1 MQETQEEF
9 EGMYRK
15 AVADVEEAR
24 VSERVLTYCKI
35 QLSNTN
41 LHFLGLSECS
51 PHLLIFHP
59 ETTLKPIV
67 VPLVKGWAHL
77 ELPGSRAKRAS
88 RPESKVPA
96 SFGLCHRVVE
106 GCCAL
111 ACAYTAW
118 PWPCTSSQ

>member
-51 PHLLIFHP
+51 PHL
-59 ETTLKPIV
+59 
-67 VPLVKGWAHL
+67 
-77 ELPGSRAKRAS
+77 
-88 RPESKVPA
+88 
-96 SFGLCHRVVE
+96 
-106 GCCAL
+106 
-111 ACAYTAW
+111 
-118 PWPCTSSQ
+118 